1 MHQTQQSQSSV
12 AQHAMS
18 DQTKPMSDLDFNLL
32 VALDALLREQSVSAA
47 ARRLGLSTSAMSRTL
62 SRLRIA
68 LDDRILVPAGR
79 AMVATPHALAIA
91 EDVGLLTHAVRAV
104 LSPPAAVDIREVQRN
119 FTIRA
124 NEAFVLL
131 YAAGLCAAVTNAA
144 PKIRLRFA
152 PRSDKDVQPLRE
164 AAVDLDIGVLP
175 ADSGELRCQTL
186 FEDRYVGLAR
196 TGHPIFEADL
206 ITVEAYA
213 TWGHVVFSPNA
224 NFQGPV
230 DRALA
235 ELRIDRDV
243 RLIVPSFPAVIAV
256 AAASDLIGSVPKSYC
271 NSVGIGKIRTFD
283 LPLAMPRFDIVQAW
297 HPRMDADP
305 VHRWL
310 RALIFETF
318 RKMN

>member
-1 MHQTQQSQSSV
+1 
-12 AQHAMS
+12 
-18 DQTKPMSDLDFNLL
+18 MSDLDLNLL

-62 SRLRIA
+62 SRLRTA
-68 LDDRILVPAGR
+68 LGDPILVAAGR
-79 AMVATPHALAIA
+79 GMVATPHALAIGA
-91 EDVGLLTHAVRAV
+91 EVHSLKEAVQAV
-104 LSPPAAVDIREVQRN
+104 LSPPSTVEIREVRRH

-124 NEAFVLL
+124 NEAFVLI
-131 YAAGLCAAVTNAA
+131 YAAGLSAAVTNAA
-144 PKIRLRFA
+144 PGIRLRFA
-152 PRSDKDVQPLRE
+152 PRSDKDVQSLRD

-175 ADSGELRCQTL
+175 AESGELRCQTL

-196 TGHPIFEADL
+196 VGHPIFDRDR
-206 ITVEAYA
+206 ITAELYA
-213 TWGHVVFSPNA
+213 AWGHVLFSTKA
-224 NFQGPV
+224 DFTGPI

-235 ELRIDRDV
+235 ELGLERDV

-256 AAASDLIGSVPKSYC
+256 AAASDLIGSIPKSY
-271 NSVGIGKIRTFD
+271 GKAAAIDQINTFD
-283 LPLAMPRFDIVQAW
+283 LPVAVAGFNIVQAW

-318 RKMN
+318 HSMN